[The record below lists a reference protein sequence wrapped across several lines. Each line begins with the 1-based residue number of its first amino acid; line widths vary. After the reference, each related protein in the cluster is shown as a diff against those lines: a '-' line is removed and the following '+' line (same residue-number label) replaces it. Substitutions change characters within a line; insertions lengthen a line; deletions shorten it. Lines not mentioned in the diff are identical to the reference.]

1 MIFRFVSDD
10 DWHSLF
16 HEKREGVSDA
26 TTDCALSSGF
36 VRRCSSEDPRALIH
50 SIKVV
55 HRRFQKIYSSGTH
68 SKAANNGN

>member
-16 HEKREGVSDA
+16 QEKREGASDA
-26 TTDCALSSGF
+26 DKDCALSSAF
-36 VRRCSSEDPRALIH
+36 VRRCASGVSRPFVH

-55 HRRFQKIYSSGTH
+55 DRRFKKFSGSDTL
-68 SKAANNGN
+68 SKAATNGN

>member
-16 HEKREGVSDA
+16 QEKREGVSDA
-26 TTDCALSSGF
+26 NTDCALDSGF
-36 VRRCSSEDPRALIH
+36 VRRCASGNPRAFIQ

-55 HRRFQKIYSSGTH
+55 DRRLQKTSGSGTL

>member
-16 HEKREGVSDA
+16 KEKGEGTSDVSTA
-26 TTDCALSSGF
+26 YALSSVF
-36 VRRCSSEDPRALIH
+36 VRRCAERDPSSLIH

-55 HRRFQKIYSSGTH
+55 DKQFEKSGG
-68 SKAANNGN
+68 SDSLARAANNGG

>member
-36 VRRCSSEDPRALIH
+36 VRRCASGDSRPFVH

-55 HRRFQKIYSSGTH
+55 DRRYQKCSGSDTL
-68 SKAANNGN
+68 SKVANNGN

>member
-16 HEKREGVSDA
+16 QEKREVASDA
-26 TTDCALSSGF
+26 NTDCALSTSF
-36 VRRCSSEDPRALIH
+36 VRRCASEDPRAFIH

-55 HRRFQKIYSSGTH
+55 DRQFQKNSGSGTL
-68 SKAANNGN
+68 SKAANNGD

>member
-16 HEKREGVSDA
+16 QEKREGASDA
-26 TTDCALSSGF
+26 KTECALSSVF
-36 VRRCSSEDPRALIH
+36 VRRCASEDSRPFIH

-55 HRRFQKIYSSGTH
+55 DRRFQKLSG
-68 SKAANNGN
+68 SKTLCKVANNGK